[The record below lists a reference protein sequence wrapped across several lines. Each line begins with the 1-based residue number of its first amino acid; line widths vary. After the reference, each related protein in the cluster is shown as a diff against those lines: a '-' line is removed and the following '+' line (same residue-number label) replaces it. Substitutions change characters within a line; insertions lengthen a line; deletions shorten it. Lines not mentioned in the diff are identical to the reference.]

1 MTVGLVGLNQDLQR
15 ERRCHSLLA
24 AVSQISLFLVEDQ
37 RLQRLLHFGTPFFR
51 TSLWAQGASQQP
63 TANSQGIAAHLKNES
78 WRHCHSD
85 VKHI

>member
-15 ERRCHSLLA
+15 ERRCHLLLA
-24 AVSQISLFLVEDQ
+24 AVSQISL
-37 RLQRLLHFGTPFFR
+37 LLHFGTPFFR